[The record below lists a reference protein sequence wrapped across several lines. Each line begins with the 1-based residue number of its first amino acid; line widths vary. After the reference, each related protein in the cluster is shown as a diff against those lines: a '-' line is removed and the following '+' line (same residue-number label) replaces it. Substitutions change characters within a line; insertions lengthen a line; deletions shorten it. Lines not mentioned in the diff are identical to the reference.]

1 MFNPKEDNYHD
12 LFASLYLPTC
22 QALRKFKPV
31 KRKSPV
37 KLATVRYD
45 DDDVLD
51 RFLVSNPDD
60 FVPTLFMPNIDD
72 DRFE

>member
-1 MFNPKEDNYHD
+1 MINPKEDNFHD

-37 KLATVRYD
+37 KLDTVKYP

-51 RFLVSNPDD
+51 RFLVYNQDD
-60 FVPTLFMPNIDD
+60 FVPTLTMPNIDD
-72 DRFE
+72 DKFQ